1 MDEQNTVGNL
11 IERLRT
17 LIDVSRTERLPALS
31 GLSQLLNVPERLLL
45 RAVRK
50 MRDQGELEFGR
61 GTGIRI
67 TQKGSV
73 EGAGKVERS
82 SSKRLYFHIKNG
94 ILEARYRS
102 GDRLPKR
109 DHFVVEYHV
118 SSHTVAEALKK
129 LAGEELVHR
138 KGKAWIVGK
147 APEVRKRPQHDSPV
161 ILVVQNSSDS
171 WRGLRNERTGKFIE
185 RFAGEAQRFGFRLQ
199 SFFLSEQNPGNMQPF
214 GSMRDLG
221 AFISELD
228 HLYFGSIV
236 IGNPENYTDFGEMI
250 RKLISTRRPVA
261 WFDKAYRT
269 PVPPNL
275 SPYYYHFHFSERRI
289 AAVAIQHL
297 VEHGHSHMCYMDI
310 TKVDW
315 AVQRGIY
322 LSEAT
327 RRHSD
332 ARLSKTDE
340 LYEELSSGGYEKIRT
355 ILRQKLEVPSMCL
368 RKAAAFIA
376 AENGYEIGVNSSFPE
391 SAVSDIAR
399 FLKDEPT
406 MADSEIGRLRNARE
420 LLTAFLDE
428 SITALIFPRDR
439 AARGFCRTMGFMN
452 IQAPQDISLMS
463 FDNHDDPTVF
473 PSNTVDI
480 GADQLGYQAFH
491 AISGIAPIKRNC
503 KDGSISA
510 VPEVVDRGSVA
521 RLKPSE
527 EESV

>member
-1 MDEQNTVGNL
+1 
-11 IERLRT
+11 
-17 LIDVSRTERLPALS
+17 
-31 GLSQLLNVPERLLL
+31 
-45 RAVRK
+45 
-50 MRDQGELEFGR
+50 MREQGELEFGR

-82 SSKRLYFHIKNG
+82 SAKRLYLHIKNG
-94 ILEARYRS
+94 ILEGKYRC

-109 DHFVVEYHV
+109 DHFVVECHV

-129 LAGEELVHR
+129 LAGEGLVHR
-138 KGKAWIVGK
+138 KGKACVVGK

-161 ILVVQNSSDS
+161 ILVVQNSSDT
-171 WRGLRNERTGKFIE
+171 WRGLRNERTIRFVE

-214 GSMRDLG
+214 GSMRDLT

-228 HLYFGSIV
+228 HLYFGSII
-236 IGNPENYTDFGEMI
+236 IGNPEHYTDFRDLV
-250 RKLISTRRPVA
+250 RKLISIRRPVA
-261 WFDKAYRT
+261 WFDKSYRT
-269 PVPPNL
+269 PVAPNL

-289 AAVAIQHL
+289 ASAAVQHL
-297 VEHGHSHMCYMDI
+297 VEHGHSHLCYMDV

-315 AVQRGIY
+315 AAQRGIY
-322 LSEAT
+322 LSQAAKS
-327 RRHSD
+327 HSEV
-332 ARLSKTDE
+332 RLSKTDE
-340 LYEELSSGGYEKIRT
+340 LYEELISGGYERIHAL
-355 ILRQKLEVPSMCL
+355 LRQKLEAPSMCL

-376 AENGYEIGVNSSFPE
+376 AENGYEIGANSSFPQ
-391 SAVSDIAR
+391 SVVSDIAR
-399 FLKDEPT
+399 FFIEEPT
-406 MADSEIGRLRNARE
+406 MDDSEIGRLRNARE

-439 AARGFCRTMGFMN
+439 AARGFCRTMGYMN
-452 IQAPQDISLMS
+452 IQAPEDISLMS
-463 FDNHDDPTVF
+463 FDNYDDPTVF

-521 RLKPSE
+521 RLKPLE
-527 EESV
+527 KEPA